1 MLNLIIFHKLIHNI
15 FPYYIYIY
23 IIYIYIICIGPGK
36 HMETSCLFDVCYNH
50 IHSSSLVPSGGGWR
64 GKTGSTELS
73 SGVNMKGVI
82 LWRCLDEIHA
92 WLENCVYIYIIPMKI
107 I

>member
-15 FPYYIYIY
+15 FPYYIYFFLHRS
-23 IIYIYIICIGPGK
+23 G
-36 HMETSCLFDVCYNH
+36 ETSCLFDVCYNH

-92 WLENCVYIYIIPMKI
+92 WLENCVYIYILYQ
-107 I
+107 

>member
-15 FPYYIYIY
+15 FPYYIY
-23 IIYIYIICIGPGK
+23 YIYIICIGPGK

-73 SGVNMKGVI
+73 FGVNMKGVI

-92 WLENCVYIYIIPMKI
+92 WLENCVCIYIYIYIFY
-107 I
+107 